1 MLGETQPQAL
11 SWRNPSLGHVE
22 LEIHPILCGQS
33 GSEGERGLHPKARP
47 LLFGQTGRLLGG
59 RVTGSGSGMMG
70 SNFFKKKDKVYKVEG
85 NSPLK
90 GLEGTERAPGF

>member
-22 LEIHPILCGQS
+22 LEIPLILCGQS

-59 RVTGSGSGMMG
+59 RVIGSGSGMMG
-70 SNFFKKKDKVYKVEG
+70 INFFKKK
-85 NSPLK
+85 
-90 GLEGTERAPGF
+90 R